1 MKAFRMAGPGEAGV
15 VEVPDAVVG
24 AGEALLRVK
33 MVGMCGTDLNTFRG
47 RNGMVTF
54 PRVPGHEVAAEV
66 VEGGGE
72 LAAGTAVT
80 VSPYTNCGTCA
91 SCRRGRVNACQFNE
105 TMGVQR
111 DGAMTEYISVSQ
123 EKLYAAKLSI
133 KELCLVEPLTVGFHA
148 AARGRVTAEDTV
160 AVFGCG
166 GVGL

>member
-1 MKAFRMAGPGEAGV
+1 MKAFRMTGVGAAGV

-24 AGEALLRVK
+24 RDEALLRVK

-47 RNGMVTF
+47 RNAMVVF

-80 VSPYTNCGTCA
+80 ISPYTSCGVCS
-91 SCRRGRVNACQFNE
+91 SCRRGRPNACQFNE

-111 DGAMTEYISVSQ
+111 DGAMTEYISVPR
-123 EKLYAAKLSI
+123 EKLYPA
-133 KELCLVEPLTVGFHA
+133 
-148 AARGRVTAEDTV
+148 
-160 AVFGCG
+160 
-166 GVGL
+166 